1 MSDDQNE
8 RKGQLIVGLAIAGC
22 FVVGIMGVALT
33 FIVPNG
39 ISLIASAIA
48 FGVLV
53 HAFVR

>member
-1 MSDDQNE
+1 M
-8 RKGQLIVGLAIAGC
+8 VGLAIAGC
-22 FVVGIMGVALT
+22 FLVGIMGVALT